1 MTRSNA
7 TLDSLTQAQS
17 ERLAFVDLRLFF
29 TGEVGRAD
37 LEGRFGIATAAASRD
52 LACYRALAPQNL
64 AYDASAKAYRLG
76 DAFTPLFVFSTARI
90 LAWLRQGF
98 GDGLDLTSARAIE
111 SDSAGLL
118 SPPSLDRLGVL
129 ARAMHVGQALRV
141 SYLSLSSG
149 AAKRDIVPLAF
160 VDNGLRWHVRAY
172 DRKNARFRD
181 FVINRIVQ
189 MQPSPAP
196 RQAHEVLSKDT
207 QWQRLLDL
215 ELVAHPGLAHPEAVA
230 ADYGLKDDLLT
241 VPTRAALAGYAL
253 ARWNVD
259 CSPEHELA
267 PQRHHLWLRNS
278 QILEGVDSAALAPG
292 HVALRATAN

>member
-37 LEGRFGIATAAASRD
+37 LERRFGIASAAASRD

-64 AYDASAKAYRLG
+64 AYDSSAKAYRLG
-76 DAFTPLFVFSTARI
+76 DAFSPIFAFSTARV
-90 LAWLRQGF
+90 LAWLGQGF
-98 GDGLDLTSARAIE
+98 GDGLDLQSARAIE
-111 SDSAGLL
+111 ADAAGLL
-118 SPPSLDRLGVL
+118 SPPALQTLGVL
-129 ARAMHVGQALRV
+129 ARAVHGGAALRV

-172 DRKNARFRD
+172 DRKNARFSD

-189 MQPSPAP
+189 MQPSPDLG
-196 RQAHEVLSKDT
+196 QAHEALRNDP

-230 ADYGLKDDLLT
+230 ADYGLKDGLLT

-259 CSPEHELA
+259 CSLEHGLA

-278 QILEGVDSAALAPG
+278 QVLEGVDSAALAPG
-292 HVALRATAN
+292 HVVRQAKGE